1 MPNSAIVPNP
11 PQFPETPQEY
21 VKYLLK
27 MRGITVQKMC
37 DELYPALS
45 KSTVDKWLSFQTT
58 ETSFSNVKAM
68 VKYLGGSLDY
78 LAQIEAYSEPAS
90 VPSPPP
96 PQEEK
101 KIKAD
106 YPALAL
112 LVESYEKE
120 IHRNAEHH
128 HQELERINQQQT
140 DYLDRFRRVNE
151 ESRTIYLEQHKAA
164 TENLVKAYDKALLEQ
179 EKHLNAAIRGRNWW
193 RGLSLV
199 LIVALLFVVG
209 YAVFEFSSIES
220 GITGYILRKH
230 GIISMVGPGGV

>member
-1 MPNSAIVPNP
+1 MPNSTIAPNP

-21 VKYLLK
+21 IKYLLK
-27 MRGITVQKMC
+27 IRGISVQKMC
-37 DELYPALS
+37 DDLYPKLS

-58 ETSFSNVKAM
+58 ETSFSNVKEM

-78 LAQIEAYSEPAS
+78 LAQIEAKADASDAPAA
-90 VPSPPP
+90 PP

-112 LVESYEKE
+112 LVDNHEKE
-120 IHRNAEHH
+120 IQRIEKN
-128 HQELERINQQQT
+128 HQ
-140 DYLDRFRRVNE
+140 DWLDRFRRLNE
-151 ESRTIYLEQHKAA
+151 ESRSILVDQHKTA
-164 TENLVKAYDKALLEQ
+164 TDNLIKANDRALLEQ
-179 EKHLNAAIRGRNWW
+179 EKHLNAAIKGRNWW

-199 LIVALLFVVG
+199 LIVALLLVVG
-209 YAVFEFSSIES
+209 YAVFEFSSMES

-230 GIISMVGPGGV
+230 GIISMAGGGV

>member
-1 MPNSAIVPNP
+1 MPNSTIAPNP

-21 VKYLLK
+21 IKYLLK
-27 MRGITVQKMC
+27 IRGISVQKMC
-37 DELYPALS
+37 DDLYPKLS

-58 ETSFSNVKAM
+58 ETSFSNVKEM

-78 LAQIEAYSEPAS
+78 LAQIEAKADAS
-90 VPSPPP
+90 DAPSAPP

-112 LVESYEKE
+112 LVESHEKE
-120 IHRNAEHH
+120 IQRIEKN
-128 HQELERINQQQT
+128 HQ
-140 DYLDRFRRVNE
+140 DWLDRFRRLNE
-151 ESRTIYLEQHKAA
+151 ESRSILIDQNKTATDNLMKA
-164 TENLVKAYDKALLEQ
+164 NDRALLEQ
-179 EKHLNAAIRGRNWW
+179 EKHLNAAIKGRNWW

-199 LIVALLFVVG
+199 LIVALLLVVG
-209 YAVFEFSSIES
+209 YAVFEFSSMES

-230 GIISMVGPGGV
+230 GIISMAGGGV